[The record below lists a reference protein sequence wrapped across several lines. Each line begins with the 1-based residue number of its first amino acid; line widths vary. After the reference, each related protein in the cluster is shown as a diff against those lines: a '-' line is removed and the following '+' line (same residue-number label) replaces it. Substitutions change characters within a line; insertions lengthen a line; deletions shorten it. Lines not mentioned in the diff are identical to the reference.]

1 MKYPDTEIGRRARRV
16 EFQIKTLREEGAAL
30 VKTLKGVDRTIG
42 ELSDEL
48 AMLQAAIIDSG
59 AAK

>member
-1 MKYPDTEIGRRARRV
+1 MKIRLSNLM
-16 EFQIKTLREEGAAL
+16 EFEKEEGAAM
-30 VKTLKGVDRTIG
+30 VKTVREVDRVIG
-42 ELSDEL
+42 ELQAEL

>member
-16 EFQIKTLREEGAAL
+16 EFQIKALREEGASL
-30 VKTLKGVDRTIG
+30 VKTVREVDRVIG
-42 ELSDEL
+42 ELQSEL